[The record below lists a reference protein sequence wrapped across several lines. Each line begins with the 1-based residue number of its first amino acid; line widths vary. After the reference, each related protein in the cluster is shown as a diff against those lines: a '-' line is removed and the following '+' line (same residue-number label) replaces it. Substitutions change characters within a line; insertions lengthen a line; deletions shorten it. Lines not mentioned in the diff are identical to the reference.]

1 MKKFLFNYV
10 FPYVLYGYIHI
21 VCRTIRE
28 HNKNREGEDY
38 FLNLPG
44 HYILTLWHGRIF
56 YLFYH
61 YRGRPDYHLLVSP
74 SADGDL
80 LARVARLM
88 GYSVIRGST
97 FKSAKAGAKALI
109 RVLRQNQR
117 IIVVADGSRG
127 PRHKAQAGCIQ
138 LARATGAPVIPM
150 TYDAERKIE
159 FNSWDRFVMPL
170 PFTRCAIN
178 FGQPIHVPREADEA
192 MVQAKREE
200 MEIALNRITAEAGSF
215 S

>member
-10 FPYVLYGYIHI
+10 LPIILVGYIHLL
-21 VCRTIRE
+21 CLTIRK
-28 HNKNREGEDY
+28 HNKNPAGEDY
-38 FLNLPG
+38 FLNLEG
-44 HYILTLWHGRIF
+44 NYILTLWHGRIF

-61 YRGRPDYHLLVSP
+61 YRNHPDFYLLVSP
-74 SADGDL
+74 SVDGDL

-97 FKSAKAGAKALI
+97 FKSAKAGARSLI
-109 RVLRQNQR
+109 KVLRKNQR

-127 PRHKAQAGCIQ
+127 PRCKAQAGCIQ

-150 TYDAERKIE
+150 TYNAEHKIE
-159 FNSWDRFVMPL
+159 FNSWDRFVLPL
-170 PFTRCAIN
+170 PFTRCTIN
-178 FGQPIHVPREADEA
+178 FGQPIFVPREADEA
-192 MVQAKREE
+192 IVQAKKEE
-200 MEIALNRITAEAGSF
+200 MERQLNQITAEAGSF